1 MKIAIAKTSFETDIG
16 YEYELDGLFG
26 FLLWKKHGRD
36 LSEKHESASEN
47 QIKFCKYRI
56 VEEPVE

>member
-1 MKIAIAKTSFETDIG
+1 MNMNWMGSLDFFYEKNMAETN
-16 YEYELDGLFG
+16 L
-26 FLLWKKHGRD
+26 KM
-36 LSEKHESASEN
+36 HESASEN